1 MAQPPDDHACVK
13 TTKSEA
19 AAAARIGAGLAGRK
33 RIELLGALRSCFVR
47 TGPWLQAGK
56 YVAAL
61 VSELPERNGW
71 TIAQHAG
78 DRSPDRTQRLL
89 NRAAWDAFAAMSEIR
104 RFAVAGL
111 EEAARRGG
119 RRGGLVIGAIDETG
133 QEKAGEAT
141 AGVKRQYLGCAGRVA
156 NGINTV
162 HLSYVRE
169 KTGHALAGAR
179 QWIPRE
185 HLEDPVKSLVMGLPL
200 DLQFRTKGQ
209 LAIDI
214 CADAYADGMRF
225 DFTCGDEV
233 YGGCTQLR
241 EFFEEHGQGYVLRV
255 ASNFTL
261 TLAVGT
267 KLTCKEAVSKLL
279 KDKRRWE
286 VRSAGKGSKGDRW
299 YAWAWTA
306 TASPRHH
313 LLVRR
318 HLKTGELAFHYCYVP
333 EGQLLTKTRL
343 IRAAG
348 LRWPVEEDFEFGKDC
363 FGLDQC
369 QARLYTAILR
379 HVVLV
384 MAALAICA
392 VTAALIRDRTDTQVP
407 PPVKPDQPPPAEP
420 GMIPLT
426 VPEIRRLL
434 AATLLHLH
442 PPAHAGHWLNWRR
455 RHQARSRWFHQRA
468 RLAKDAETA
477 LVS

>member
-1 MAQPPDDHACVK
+1 V
-13 TTKSEA
+13 TTTRPKA
-19 AAAARIGAGLAGRK
+19 AAAARIGAGLVGQERA
-33 RIELLGALRSCFVR
+33 ELLGLLKSCFAR
-47 TGPWLQAGK
+47 TETWLQAGK
-56 YVAAL
+56 YVSAL
-61 VSELPERNGW
+61 VSEMPKRNGW

-78 DRSPDRTQRLL
+78 DRTPDRTQRLL
-89 NRAAWDAFAAMSEIR
+89 NRAAWDTFAAMRQVS
-104 RFAVAGL
+104 RFAAAGL
-111 EEAARRGG
+111 DAAARRSR
-119 RRGGLVIGAIDETG
+119 RRGAMVIGAIDETG

-141 AGVKRQYLGCAGRVA
+141 AGVKRQYMGCAGRVA

-162 HLSYVRE
+162 HLSYVRAR
-169 KTGHALAGAR
+169 TGHALIGAR

-185 HLEDPVKSLVMGLPL
+185 QIEDPLSSLVMGLPL
-200 DLQFRTKGQ
+200 DLEFRTKGQ

-214 CADAYADGMRF
+214 CAGAYADGLAF
-225 DFTCGDEV
+225 DFACGDEV
-233 YGGCTQLR
+233 YGSCTQLR
-241 EFFEEHGQGYVLRV
+241 EFFESSGQAYVLRV

-261 TLAVGT
+261 TLAAGT
-267 KLTCKEAVSKLL
+267 KLTCAEAIGWLVR
-279 KDKRRWE
+279 DERRWD
-286 VRSAGKGSKGDRW
+286 VRSAGKGSKGERW
-299 YAWAWTA
+299 YAWAWIA

-333 EGQLLTKTRL
+333 AGQLLTKTRL

-369 QARLYTAILR
+369 QARLYTAITR
-379 HVVLV
+379 HIVLV

-392 VTAALIRDRTDTQVP
+392 VTAALLRERTDTQAP
-407 PPVKPDQPPPAEP
+407 PPVTPGQPPPPDP

-434 AATLLHLH
+434 AAALQRPD
-442 PPAHAGHWLNWRR
+442 PPGHAARWLNWRR
-455 RHQARSRWFHQRA
+455 RHQARARWFHQRT
-468 RLAKDAETA
+468 RLNRENA